1 MTPIAAS
8 EALCSSPSM
17 WFARVL
23 TPTAASAQRRT
34 GARALA
40 FALAL
45 SGLADAALATGL
57 GAIVLRSGLGEPL
70 RAEIQLIAP
79 PGAKLEGLSA
89 RLADAAS
96 FRRAGL
102 EMVDGLGGAKLAAE
116 TRGSAPAVVRLST
129 TAAINEPVLDLL
141 VELDWAGAR
150 VQRGYTVM
158 LEPPGRASAGKSGA
172 GAGPVKTASVTVP
185 AIVVSEL
192 AGERLAGPQ
201 DALPTPRASQGA
213 SAVPTGKVSPE
224 QGAGGLPAS
233 QSSAGGDVG
242 PGGSVEP
249 RTVDAAPQGAKPAQ
263 TPGVSPA
270 PVGPDAKALQ
280 RALLRRDQELAT
292 MRSELERLRQ
302 TSAPTLSERAESA
315 QSAPAPATPATP
327 ATQSVPVENAVSATV
342 SAAPGAAANTAALE
356 SQSEQPW
363 ALFEPSP
370 LAWLGLA
377 LLIGG
382 AVLIGI
388 KRRRASLLAAQAPSR
403 KDLEASESALVEGV
417 VLNHLPDLSDFSG
430 LGLNAPSK
438 SGAGSGPSQIAKAP
452 P

>member
-1 MTPIAAS
+1 
-8 EALCSSPSM
+8 
-17 WFARVL
+17 
-23 TPTAASAQRRT
+23 
-34 GARALA
+34 
-40 FALAL
+40 
-45 SGLADAALATGL
+45 
-57 GAIVLRSGLGEPL
+57 
-70 RAEIQLIAP
+70 
-79 PGAKLEGLSA
+79 
-89 RLADAAS
+89 
-96 FRRAGL
+96 
-102 EMVDGLGGAKLAAE
+102 
-116 TRGSAPAVVRLST
+116 
-129 TAAINEPVLDLL
+129 
-141 VELDWAGAR
+141 
-150 VQRGYTVM
+150 
-158 LEPPGRASAGKSGA
+158 
-172 GAGPVKTASVTVP
+172 
-185 AIVVSEL
+185 
-192 AGERLAGPQ
+192 
-201 DALPTPRASQGA
+201 
-213 SAVPTGKVSPE
+213 
-224 QGAGGLPAS
+224 
-233 QSSAGGDVG
+233 
-242 PGGSVEP
+242 
-249 RTVDAAPQGAKPAQ
+249 
-263 TPGVSPA
+263 
-270 PVGPDAKALQ
+270 LQ